1 MSMINSTISLSTSII
16 RGGRMLRTI
25 LRLFDK
31 LKELNDRVEILIE
44 VVSLDFGWSLGWE
57 VSTTIGRRLKLTA
70 DQAYPI
76 YRVFNFL
83 GYLPMKLL
91 LAFAVTA
98 LFNIPLSLLILYFY
112 IADEFEKKI
121 IYLT

>member
-1 MSMINSTISLSTSII
+1 
-16 RGGRMLRTI
+16 MLRTI